1 MSKTVL
7 IVDDSESIR
16 DLVEMTLENAG
27 YTVIKSFDGED
38 ATYKLNTSRPVDL
51 IITDLNMPNLDGIDF
66 IKNVRANE
74 KYSTVPILLLTTES
88 QAIKKEKA
96 KEVGATGWIVKPFVR
111 EKLIAIVKK
120 VIR

>member
-27 YTVIKSFDGED
+27 YKVIKSFDGED
-38 ATYKLNTSRPVDL
+38 ATYKLNGRPVDL

-66 IKNVRANE
+66 IKKVRAHE
-74 KYSTVPILLLTTES
+74 AYSTVPILLLTTES
-88 QAIKKEKA
+88 QTIKKEKA
-96 KEVGATGWIVKPFVR
+96 KEVGATGWIVKPFVQ